1 MFSYFT
7 GGVLKEYFGEYFDKG
22 IDELNDLFSN
32 IIDNTVEDSLE
43 FLFDEGTGKLTDI
56 LGDITKDKLNELVN
70 KNFYLGK
77 NSIDKLSDLTGQF
90 KENPTPLEIFS
101 KVLQF
106 ILYTA
111 IDSKKIIFVNNPH
124 KLDKDSISIISLL
137 LSFGKDLKEK
147 FYHTSISI
155 VYCYSDKNFQPY
167 SNIDKKHEEIKILL
181 DEQRRFAQRYAM
193 LERPSSDIPNI
204 AVKSST
210 FVGREEELKKLY
222 YRFDISRKDKNFK
235 NIEINISAPNEEKNI
250 LELLK
255 NCEMNSTIIVSNLNV
270 FGRTIET
277 ILEIVKFLLSNKIRI
292 IVVEQNLDLID
303 DKDMLT
309 QMILGVIS
317 MAIGLEKELMSLR
330 TKEALSAKKLNGMS
344 LGKPKGTIQK
354 SKFDMQRE
362 KIEELLAVGLSVR
375 KISKLLGYNNHIGLN
390 NYVKKRKIKIN
401 LKND

>member
-1 MFSYFT
+1 MS
-7 GGVLKEYFGEYFDKG
+7 G
-22 IDELNDLFSN
+22 IFIYIRN
-32 IIDNTVEDSLE
+32 
-43 FLFDEGTGKLTDI
+43 
-56 LGDITKDKLNELVN
+56 NEN
-70 KNFYLGK
+70 NQK
-77 NSIDKLSDLTGQF
+77 
-90 KENPTPLEIFS
+90 
-101 KVLQF
+101 
-106 ILYTA
+106 YTQ
-111 IDSKKIIFVNNPH
+111 DQ
-124 KLDKDSISIISLL
+124 
-137 LSFGKDLKEK
+137 KDLIGKYLEK
-147 FYHTSISI
+147 
-155 VYCYSDKNFQPY
+155 N
-167 SNIDKKHEEIKILL
+167 NITDF
-181 DEQRRFAQRYAM
+181 R
-193 LERPSSDIPNI
+193 
-204 AVKSST
+204 
-210 FVGREEELKKLY
+210 
-222 YRFDISRKDKNFK
+222 
-235 NIEINISAPNEEKNI
+235 NIEINISASNEEKNI